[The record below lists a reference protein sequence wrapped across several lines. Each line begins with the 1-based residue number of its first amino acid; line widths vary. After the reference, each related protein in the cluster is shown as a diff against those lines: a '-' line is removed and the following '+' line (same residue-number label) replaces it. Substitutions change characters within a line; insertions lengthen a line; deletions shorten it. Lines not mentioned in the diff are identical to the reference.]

1 MDRKLCCFSPASQ
14 ITCGFFV
21 LFASAAGLSG
31 CGVGNGSSG
40 DTATAES
47 VASEPT
53 VTASRWHKRSRTKPT
68 DSATVPPAAD
78 TVPSPAA
85 PANIVPAEL
94 VVVSGNRFLYVSP
107 SGSDSSDGLSEANP
121 FQTIQ
126 RGVDAAEPG
135 DTVLVRDGT
144 YAVGDPNSN
153 IVTIGK
159 SGNAAA
165 WISVKAYPGE
175 KPLLKS
181 ANWQAISVQASYIL
195 VEGFKIIGNRDQI
208 SADYAASQASNISN
222 PLTGGNGI
230 GISPR
235 WQRPDLHSH
244 HVVIRSNEV
253 YNCSGGG
260 IYTTQSDYV
269 LIESNTVAGNAWW
282 SPYAGSG
289 ISVYQNWNSDS
300 NAGYKMI
307 VRGNMVAWNSNK
319 IPFYFSDKDPSKR
332 VITDGNGIIV
342 DDARN
347 TQEFSGNKGSPY
359 AGRTLVD
366 SNLVVENGARGVN
379 VFSSDHV
386 DVVNNTTYQNA
397 FQSETPDGEVSIFD
411 ASDVRVFN
419 NILSARAD
427 RPSLKR
433 NAPDDGI
440 HSTERASHS
449 FGRNIAFSGT
459 GFDADVGDNLI
470 GVDPQFVDAAGR
482 DFHVGANSPAV
493 DSANSSYSFSTALY
507 NAARY
512 LGKGPDIGA
521 FENR

>member
-1 MDRKLCCFSPASQ
+1 MDRKLCFCSPASQ
-14 ITCGFFV
+14 FTCAIFA
-21 LFASAAGLSG
+21 LIASAAGLAG
-31 CGVGNGSSG
+31 CGGGNGSSG
-40 DTATAES
+40 DTAIAES
-47 VASEPT
+47 TANQPT
-53 VTASRWHKRSRTKPT
+53 VTANRWHKGSRAKPA
-68 DSATVPPAAD
+68 DSATAPTAAD
-78 TVPSPAA
+78 TAPPPAS
-85 PANIVPAEL
+85 PANIVPAAL
-94 VVVSGNRFLYVSP
+94 VVVSGNRSLYVAP
-107 SGSDSSDGLSEANP
+107 SGSDSNDGLSEARP

-144 YAVGDPNSN
+144 YTVADPNSN
-153 IVTIGK
+153 IVTIDK
-159 SGNAAA
+159 SGNQSA

-181 ANWQAISVQASYIL
+181 ANWQGISVQASYIL
-195 VEGFKIIGNRDQI
+195 VEGFKIVGNRDQI
-208 SADYAASQASNISN
+208 NANYAASQASNISN
-222 PLTGGNGI
+222 PLTSGNGI

-235 WQRPDLHSH
+235 GQRPDFRSH

-253 YNCSGGG
+253 YDCSGGG
-260 IYTTQSDYV
+260 IYSNQSDYV
-269 LIESNTVAGNAWW
+269 LIESNTVTGNAWW
-282 SPYAGSG
+282 SPYANSG

-300 NAGYKMI
+300 ADGYKMI
-307 VRGNMVAWNSNK
+307 IRGNMVAWNTNK
-319 IPFYFSDKDPSKR
+319 VPFYFSDKDPARR

-359 AGRTLVD
+359 TGRTLVD
-366 SNLVVENGARGVN
+366 SNLIIENGARGVN
-379 VFSSDHV
+379 VYSSDHV

-397 FQSETPDGEVSIFD
+397 FQPETPDGEISILD
-411 ASDVRVFN
+411 ASDIRVFN
-419 NILSARAD
+419 NILAARAD

-433 NAPDDGI
+433 TAPGDGAPN
-440 HSTERASHS
+440 TERASHS
-449 FGRNIAFSGT
+449 FGRNIVFGGT

-470 GVDPQFVDAAGR
+470 GVDPQFVDPSGR
-482 DFHVGANSPAV
+482 DFHVGASSPAV